1 MILAEKIKLL
11 RKEKGYSQEMLAEKC
26 KVSRQAISKW
36 EADIALPETDK
47 LPILSKLFQVSIDF
61 LLIDSMEFDNIKTVH
76 SCHANYNNNK
86 TDSNLIKYDGVII
99 KESIKNELILDYVT
113 IHKVELWKTDGT
125 PKYWTALFFSSQE
138 ENFPQKLSQ
147 ALFSKEDNLN
157 WFADMKL
164 DNAKIIVFKN
174 KVLSYEIGNLLEKE
188 KVCDECRKMGISDN
202 EMNWDE

>member
-26 KVSRQAISKW
+26 GVSRQAISKW

-47 LPILSKLFQVSIDF
+47 LPILSRLFQVSIDF
-61 LLIDSMEFDNIKTVH
+61 LLIDSMEFDTIKTVH
-76 SCHANYNNNK
+76 SCHSNYNSNK

-113 IHKVELWKTDGT
+113 IHKVELWKTGGI

-138 ENFPQKLSQ
+138 EDFPKKLSQ
-147 ALFSKEDNLN
+147 SLFSEEDNLN
-157 WFADMKL
+157 WFVDMKF
-164 DNAKIIVFKN
+164 NNTKIIVFKN
-174 KVLSYEIGNLLEKE
+174 KVLSYEIGNLIEKE
-188 KVCDECRKMGISDN
+188 KVCDECRKMGISDD